1 MTTLVQKVQ
10 SLFHQHLESIL
21 EDIAAKH
28 TLDATELKKAYLDLP
43 PLASTEAPVTASALP
58 SEECKKRGRKKK
70 KQKDEYIEAEEYEY
84 EGVKYLV
91 DGNNN
96 VYSYDLERPAL
107 IGERLVDGTVAL
119 H

>member
-28 TLDATELKKAYLDLP
+28 ALDATELKKAYLDLP
-43 PLASTEAPVTASALP
+43 PLAATAAPVP